1 MQQAFSDDATWAEA
15 TAAVGREGTSAQ
27 SENALAVLRNHRGK
41 HLLANE
47 SILAK
52 QVAQLQRVIRRR
64 AAECPTFKD
73 LGIPAAPLTDG
84 ASYTQFIDAVASGKT
99 RPTPTLASGQG
110 PLAHLQAWGLW
121 SVCPAGVIVFG
132 RAGDR
137 VRAWR
142 KSANASAAA
151 TPPASL
157 AVALVHAT
165 IVPTATA
172 SRPDQFW
179 LTEYQRYMSVREVC
193 RVMGVHD
200 GNPLSH
206 ALQRVRCP
214 TNAVS
219 LLGRAIHAGVAKAI
233 LTLLLNMGTLSTDS
247 LTYASACSGID
258 TFAAAVHD
266 VWGDAWSYKHAAEPD
281 AKARA
286 VLSDAWGARARAHL
300 HGRGR
305 HGRSTG
311 AACRPVRAVARV
323 QRLLAPPARARRVG
337 HRRRSGGRGAHHAFP
352 TCGEGEGRRH
362 RECRRTRRYRRYL
375 DHARRRHRVLLE
387 VAGARP
393 ERARE
398 RAGSPRAPL
407 LRGHPATARAA
418 VGVRGGNPSVAVGGE
433 RANLLSARTCPRP
446 TGGRLS

>member
-1 MQQAFSDDATWAEA
+1 MVRALKAAAQLHAMHWGPFLQQAFSDDATWAEA

-47 SILAK
+47 STLAK

-286 VLSDAWGARARAHL
+286 VLSDAWGLEPEHIYMDAGGTEAAPATPVDLFVLSPECNAFSRR
-300 HGRGR
+300 R
-305 HGRSTG
+305 HGRDASVIAGG
-311 AACRPVRAVARV
+311 AAAAAHTMPFLHAARAKVVVIENVDEPDATAAISTM
-323 QRLLAPPARARRVG
+323 LADATAYFWRSQALDPSVHASAPAR
-337 HRRRSGGRGAHHAFP
+337 
-352 TCGEGEGRRH
+352 
-362 RECRRTRRYRRYL
+362 
-375 DHARRRHRVLLE
+375 
-387 VAGARP
+387 
-393 ERARE
+393 RE
-398 RAGSPRAPL
+398 RRFFVGILRQHAPQW
-407 LRGHPATARAA
+407 A
-418 VGVRGGNPSVAVGGE
+418 
-433 RANLLSARTCPRP
+433 
-446 TGGRLS
+446 